1 MNKNSLLLITL
12 LLVSCGSDIESDT
25 DIVSSN
31 TELKEETFIVWS
43 WVKNIKKI
51 EWQIISNN
59 TVTEVSSINWNIEL
73 LNCENWE
80 EINIWDLIAK
90 ITPDKNNQ
98 WVKNSITQLSSLNYQ
113 LSNTQ
118 SIKTTTINN
127 FDTQLSS
134 LISQKDSL
142 YEQLDYLKNNLDSI
156 NAQKDLTSTD
166 LTEQINLLNTTLE
179 NIKEQKIV
187 LENSKNED
195 LNKVTSS
202 IKNIKEQIYNSIYSD
217 LLYVDELYWITD
229 ENDDKND
236 LFENYLAAKNSNI
249 KSDIETSF
257 NKLNSIS
264 YKNLNNEDLYDYI
277 IDLNELITLS
287 YNWVNNSVESSTLT
301 STLISTYYSN
311 LLWYSNSLVS
321 LQTSFDSLL
330 KSITSIENSYK
341 SQILNMTNSISSTE
355 SNLDNLKNNKWESTL
370 IWIDINISN
379 AKSQISNLENSIITI
394 ENNILSLNDDK
405 KIQINNLD
413 NQILT
418 LEQSISSLNINLTPL
433 YIYSKVNWIIS
444 NKLVNT
450 WNNIWVN
457 SPICEIIPS
466 NLNNYKLKI
475 YSSEKLTDD
484 INITVFKD
492 NIELFTFTKMNLLP
506 SIDTVTQN
514 YIYER
519 ILNWEYGNLGNW
531 DKVDVFIENML
542 SDNISD
548 LNDNIEIPLNYI
560 TPKLS
565 WKYVKIKSSSWAIV
579 NTEVITWRVNLPN
592 IEIIWGLEKW
602 QILIK

>member
-31 TELKEETFIVWS
+31 TELKEETFIVWF

-90 ITPDKNNQ
+90 ITPDKNSQ